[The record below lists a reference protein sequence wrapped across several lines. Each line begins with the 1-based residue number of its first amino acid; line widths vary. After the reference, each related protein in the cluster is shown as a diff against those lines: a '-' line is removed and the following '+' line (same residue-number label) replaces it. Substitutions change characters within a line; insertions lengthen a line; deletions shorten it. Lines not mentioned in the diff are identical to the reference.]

1 MANTY
6 LTTLVEVTTTGSNVV
21 VFTASSKSI
30 VRDVMIYAKG
40 TTPIVSVL
48 FDDRTSQLVVAKT
61 QIATDGTFRPFATP
75 IAVPIANAILVN
87 TSANLHVLITY
98 VEFT

>member
-40 TTPIVSVL
+40 TTPTVSVL
-48 FDDRTSQLVVAKT
+48 FYDRTSTLVVAKEAM
-61 QIATDGTFRPFATP
+61 ATDATFRPFATP
-75 IAVPIANAILVN
+75 LAMPSSSQILVN
-87 TSANLHVLITY
+87 TSDNLHVLITY
-98 VEFT
+98 VQFT

>member
-21 VFTASSKSI
+21 VFNASSKCI

-40 TTPIVSVL
+40 TTPTVSVL
-48 FDDRTSQLVVAKT
+48 FNDRTSTLVVAKESM
-61 QIATDGTFRPFATP
+61 ATDATFRPFATP
-75 IAVPIANAILVN
+75 LAMPSSSEIIVN
-87 TSANLHVLITY
+87 TSADLHVLITY
-98 VEFT
+98 VQFT